1 MSQTPTPDASTNLL
15 LCGQPRLANGSIPAD
30 TQAWARVFG
39 GGAASLSAL
48 TGGFA
53 VAMSLGVGH
62 TVLAADRMGIHTI
75 YYRLDGDVMRYA
87 ERADALGSHAKALDP
102 QAIYDYLYFHAIPS
116 PRTVFAGVRR
126 LPPGHWALWKD
137 GRLTVQPFWTP
148 SFQPSGN
155 RSFNDL
161 RAEFRILL
169 ADAVL
174 RAWQAGGSG
183 PACFLSGGTD
193 SSTVAG
199 MLREVTGQAPDT
211 YSIGFEAEGYDEM
224 AYARIAA
231 KHFGTRHHEYY
242 VTPQDL
248 LAGIPLAAAAFD
260 QPFGNSSALPTW
272 CCARMAKGD
281 GISRLLAGDGGDELF
296 GGNSRYAK
304 QRIFGWY
311 GHLPEPLRTGVMEPL
326 LMGTPLGRLPLAR
339 KAASYVEQARI
350 PMPDRLQTYNLLA
363 RLGHKEVLTAAFLDQ
378 VQQDAP
384 LVQQRQVWQACDAES
399 ELDRNLAFDWRYTLA
414 EGDLPKVR
422 MATALAGMDVGY
434 PLLDDKLLE
443 FSMRLPTHYKLRGLK
458 LRWFFK
464 EALKG
469 FLPDEVITKPK
480 HGFGLPFGVWAS
492 RDPKL
497 SAFATESVRG
507 LAARGVLR
515 PEFVESL
522 LRDRLPESPGYYGEM
537 VWIAMM
543 LEQWLRHH
551 APEWRVG

>member
-1 MSQTPTPDASTNLL
+1 
-15 LCGQPRLANGSIPAD
+15 
-30 TQAWARVFG
+30 
-39 GGAASLSAL
+39 
-48 TGGFA
+48 
-53 VAMSLGVGH
+53 MSLGVGH

>member
-1 MSQTPTPDASTNLL
+1 MSNPALPDTPADLL
-15 LCGQPRLANGSIPAD
+15 VCGQPLMAGGSTPTDA
-30 TQAWARVFG
+30 QAWAQVFA
-39 GGAASLSAL
+39 GGAPALAALS
-48 TGGFA
+48 GGFA
-53 VAMSLGVGH
+53 VGVLLGEGHAAM
-62 TVLAADRMGIHTI
+62 AADRMGLQTL
-75 YYRLDGDVMRYA
+75 YYRMDGGELRFA
-87 ERADALGSHAKALDP
+87 ARADTLVDSGQALDT
-102 QAIYDYLYFHAIPS
+102 QAVYDYFYFHAIAS
-116 PRTVFAGVRR
+116 PRTVFAGVHR
-126 LPPGHWALWKD
+126 LPPGHWALWQH
-137 GRLTVQPFWTP
+137 GQLTVQPFWTP
-148 SFQPSGN
+148 RFSPARNPSFEA
-155 RSFNDL
+155 L
-161 RAEFRILL
+161 RDEFRGVLV
-169 ADAVL
+169 DAVR
-174 RAWQAGGSG
+174 RAWQAEGGS

-199 MLREVTGQAPDT
+199 MLREASGQAPET

-224 AYARIAA
+224 AYARIAS

-248 LAGIPLAAAAFD
+248 LEGIPLAAAAFD

-272 CCARMAKGD
+272 CCARLAKSD
-281 GISRLLAGDGGDELF
+281 GINRLLAGDGGDELF

-311 GHLPEPLRTGVMEPL
+311 DHVPKPLRTGLMEPL
-326 LMGTPLGRLPLAR
+326 LMHTPLGRLPLVR
-339 KAASYVEQARI
+339 KAASYVEQARV

-363 RLGHKEVLTAAFLDQ
+363 RLGHTEVLTAAFLDHVNQ
-378 VQQDAP
+378 GSP
-384 LVQQRQVWQACDAES
+384 LAQQRQVWQACSATTA
-399 ELDRNLAFDWRYTLA
+399 LDRNLAFDWRYTLA
-414 EGDLPKVR
+414 ESDLPKVH
-422 MATALAGMDVGY
+422 MATSMAGVSVGY

-464 EALKG
+464 EALRG
-469 FLPDEVITKPK
+469 FLPDEIITKPK
-480 HGFGLPFGVWAS
+480 HGFGLPFGVWAI
-492 RDPKL
+492 RHPKL
-497 SAFATESVRG
+497 SAFAAESVRG

-551 APEWRVG
+551 APNWRID